1 MQFYLKAAIIF
12 FSKLIGHFRFLPS
25 DARSHDGHM
34 QYFCSMHWELLY
46 TTIKKKLSI
55 LEHVTNR
62 ECIHLCFDNDFHL
75 ACSKRVTLFHRHPG
89 N

>member
-1 MQFYLKAAIIF
+1 MQFYLKAAII

-25 DARSHDGHM
+25 GAQSHDGHM

-62 ECIHLCFDNDFHL
+62 
-75 ACSKRVTLFHRHPG
+75 KRVYTFMF
-89 N
+89 